1 MTGNAAYS
9 FVNVDAVIEISK
21 SGHIVD
27 PYPFDGLA
35 RSVTFPHRRKQRT
48 VRPDLGMAIHADFR
62 RRNAGKS
69 RVFYRGVTVSTV
81 DPVVTDVVLVTEL
94 NRLRARHTDSSHIGR
109 SVNGSHERQEQYN
122 YGNAAEDA
130 DPGNRVCAS
139 VKYLGHRP
147 RNSPGVVFSGS
158 GPVINRACRRTSSA
172 SIGPTAGSSAT
183 QSIRG
188 GVLFSQTLRAF
199 FLQNT
204 ADAIPGLLLGCG
216 RSPAAINLQGC
227 GTFIVFVPRKSS
239 LLCGR
244 IFCLLAYTLRI
255 SLVFRSLLRLVR
267 GTSTEF

>member
-1 MTGNAAYS
+1 MTNRTACEFLDIVLLDKFCSERDLIRRRLPLHAEDLLTRPHKTLRITVALQAPFHVERVLAPHERHLIDSPMTGNAAYS

-172 SIGPTAGSSAT
+172 SIGPTTGSSAT
-183 QSIRG
+183 QS
-188 GVLFSQTLRAF
+188 
-199 FLQNT
+199 
-204 ADAIPGLLLGCG
+204 
-216 RSPAAINLQGC
+216 
-227 GTFIVFVPRKSS
+227 
-239 LLCGR
+239 
-244 IFCLLAYTLRI
+244 
-255 SLVFRSLLRLVR
+255 
-267 GTSTEF
+267 